1 VFCNTIPPE
10 ADKLEPTRMTISD
23 IAGTGGSQCT
33 RSVDTGKALAAVR
46 ARDSENEMMELLD
59 DD

>member
-1 VFCNTIPPE
+1 
-10 ADKLEPTRMTISD
+10 MTISD